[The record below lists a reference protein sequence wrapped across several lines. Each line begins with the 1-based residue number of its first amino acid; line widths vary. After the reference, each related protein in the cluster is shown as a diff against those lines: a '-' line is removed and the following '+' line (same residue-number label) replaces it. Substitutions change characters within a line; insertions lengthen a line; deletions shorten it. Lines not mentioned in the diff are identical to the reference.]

1 MKLNMKSIIMSVLI
15 GGLLYVS
22 LIFAHGDKHN
32 TVTVVNRDTTAVKDV
47 MVNDVLTLAKET
59 VEPDNTEVTEDF
71 KLTAGLTLAVIVE
84 LASLRLDLWSY
95 SNLMPN
101 LIFLG
106 IGLSLVL
113 QMLILPIS
121 FFQLIKLRTYKK

>member
-1 MKLNMKSIIMSVLI
+1 
-15 GGLLYVS
+15 
-22 LIFAHGDKHN
+22 
-32 TVTVVNRDTTAVKDV
+32 
-47 MVNDVLTLAKET
+47 MVNDTLTLAKET

-95 SNLMPN
+95 NNLMPN
-101 LIFLG
+101 LIFLD

>member
-1 MKLNMKSIIMSVLI
+1 MKLNMKSKIMSVSI

-32 TVTVVNRDTTAVKDV
+32 TVAVNGF
-47 MVNDVLTLAKET
+47 MVNDALTLAKET
-59 VEPDNTEVTEDF
+59 VEPENTEVTEDF
-71 KLTAGLTLAVIVE
+71 KLTAGLTLAVSVE